1 MLVLWVVRYKTGIGP
16 KNHELALVYPSS
28 DLLEVHYL
36 FGDRAYVSSVEQL
49 HKTCICVD
57 KNMLDK
63 VMYKFVFDRDI
74 EAVKAAAF
82 RILPSQVHSLP
93 NHLYLMSSVL
103 T

>member
-1 MLVLWVVRYKTGIGP
+1 MLSLWVVRYQTGIGP
-16 KNHELALVYPSS
+16 RNHELALVYSS

-36 FGDRAYVSSVEQL
+36 FGDRAYISSVVQL
-49 HKTCICVD
+49 HKTCIILD

-82 RILPSQVHSLP
+82 RTLPSQVHSLP
-93 NHLYLMSSVL
+93 NHLYIMSSVL